1 MNSCRRDVEV
11 LTDLLSLTSSRDDHS
26 ATIAVQGEL
35 DLATAPLLERALA
48 ELIADRSCRS
58 IVLDL
63 HDLDFVGSA
72 GLTVLI
78 NAQAH
83 TRTAGGDITLARPS
97 TATMRALQ
105 ITGLV
110 STFTIR
116 DDTDAGAEDHAA
128 PEDRAPSP

>member
-1 MNSCRRDVEV
+1 VA
-11 LTDLLSLTSSRDDHS
+11 DLLSLTFRRDDQN
-26 ATIAVQGEL
+26 AIVAVRGEL

-48 ELIADRSCRS
+48 ELIDDRTCRS

-72 GLTVLI
+72 GLSVLL
-78 NAQAH
+78 NAQVH

-97 TATMRALQ
+97 TAVMRTLQ

-116 DDTDAGAEDHAA
+116 DDADAA
-128 PEDRAPSP
+128 PGDRAPSA